1 MANTLTNTDVY
12 TVINA
17 MSSQMYGE
25 TALQAIDTTTF
36 ATIGENMLR
45 TGYEST
51 LNAMSTVIGR
61 SIMAIRPYKSSF
73 DIIMADDM
81 RFGQILRK
89 ISYFATTFEASQDWN
104 TDINAETLKDG
115 NAIDH
120 YKIKKQYPLEV
131 NFVGNKVLQTHI
143 TRFRKQL
150 KQAFH
155 SESDFAAFYEG
166 LAVEVYNDI
175 ETKKEAEARL
185 LMLNHIGAVYSSTNT
200 NMKVNLTKGYN
211 DKYSTTYTTAQLLNE
226 HYEDFLKYFVSEVKK
241 ISALMIERNSLFHL
255 TPNKNDD
262 NGNKLVLPRHT
273 PRELQKLVLN
283 KNFIIDAES
292 RVLPTIFNDRY
303 LKLDNYESVMY
314 WQSPANP
321 YKINVKPNTFDLTTG
336 QSKNAAQAVVIENVI
351 GILFDRDALNM
362 NIHNEDVITTPVNAA
377 GDYYNIYWHW
387 AKNYNDDLTENS
399 VLFYME
405 DAGASGG
412 V

>member
-17 MSSQMYGE
+17 MSAQMYGD
-25 TALQAIDTTTF
+25 TALQAVDTTTF

-51 LNAMSTVIGR
+51 LNALSTVIGR
-61 SIMAIRPYKSSF
+61 SIMAIRPYRSRF
-73 DIIMADDM
+73 NIIMADDM

-89 ISYFATTFEASQDWN
+89 ISFFATTFEASEDWN

-115 NAIDH
+115 KTVDH
-120 YKIKKQYPLEV
+120 YKIKKQYPLEI

-150 KQAFH
+150 RQAFH
-155 SESDFAAFYEG
+155 SEADFAAFYEG
-166 LAVEVYNDI
+166 LAIEVNNDI

-200 NMKVNLTKGYN
+200 NMKVNLTAGYN
-211 DKYSTTYTTAQLLNE
+211 AEKGTQFTTAQILTE
-226 HYEDFLKYFVSEVKK
+226 HYKDFLEYFVSTVKK
-241 ISALMIERNSLFHL
+241 ISTLMEDRTSLYHL
-255 TPNKNDD
+255 TPAKNDD

-273 PRELQKLVLN
+273 PREFQKLVLN
-283 KNFIIDAES
+283 KNFIIDSES
-292 RVLPTIFNDRY
+292 RVLPEIFNDNY

-314 WQSPANP
+314 WQSPAEP
-321 YKINVKPNTFDLTTG
+321 YKINVKPNTFDLATG
-336 QSKNAAQAVVIENVI
+336 QSKNATKAVVMDKVI
-351 GILFDRDALNM
+351 GVLFDRDALNM
-362 NIHNEDVITTPVNAA
+362 NIHNEDVTTTPINAA

-399 VLFYME
+399 VIFYME
-405 DAGASGG
+405 DAGA
-412 V
+412 